1 MLRKQRAFG
10 MEYVMAMN
18 PLFFLATAAFGWGLS
33 LATYRAVANRNGWP
47 MGEPQAN
54 HPLFVT
60 LIGIVTLVI
69 AFLYA
74 TYGHNGPVTTGWIII
89 GLGLLFSLFWT
100 GFLRVASQTALLLAP
115 LAAFLLV
122 LGWASSDDLSSDLKS
137 AMTDLRATGVRV
149 MEAEKRLQDRVQ
161 DAVEARRDRATQP
174 ANPGVP
180 PKGFQPQ

>member
-1 MLRKQRAFG
+1 
-10 MEYVMAMN
+10 MAMN

-33 LATYRAVANRNGWP
+33 LATYRAVAHRNGWP
-47 MGEPQAN
+47 LGDPQAN

-60 LIGIVTLVI
+60 LIGIVTLII

-89 GLGLLFSLFWT
+89 GLGLLFALFWT

-122 LGWASSDDLSSDLKS
+122 LGWASSDDISGDLKS
-137 AMTDLRATGVRV
+137 ALTDFKATAARGL
-149 MEAEKRLQDRVQ
+149 EAEKRLESKIQDRVQ
-161 DAVEARRDRATQP
+161 DALEARRERAAQP
-174 ANPGVP
+174 PTPGTP
-180 PKGFQPQ
+180 AKPYQPQ